1 MEAAKMRH
9 TNFATQIFFQGV
21 MRVIRKIEMREMNYW
36 CAVIARNF
44 LLIFYLCKIGRKL
57 HKEHSFWKEKRKSM
71 SLDGTRPD
79 TSRFTRK
86 PETIREN
93 FVSEHVPLSNSSQ
106 CFMSSANDSG
116 VANSWRT
123 PPKSEE
129 GAEESPPRKTEV
141 EAATV
146 PEPKVSPRIFLNA
159 FPRNDESSCLP

>member
-1 MEAAKMRH
+1 MD
-9 TNFATQIFFQGV
+9 
-21 MRVIRKIEMREMNYW
+21 
-36 CAVIARNF
+36 F

-116 VANSWRT
+116 VANS
-123 PPKSEE
+123 
-129 GAEESPPRKTEV
+129 
-141 EAATV
+141 
-146 PEPKVSPRIFLNA
+146 
-159 FPRNDESSCLP
+159 